1 MCEFKR
7 ALKAINW
14 SNETAQRYPVK
25 VYGVSGKVFTTKDY
39 AYESALRIAAKVSE
53 SVLVWKAEVLDE
65 TGKAVFF
72 VRQTK

>member
-1 MCEFKR
+1 MCYLER

-14 SNETAQRYPVK
+14 SNETVQRYPVK
-25 VYGVSGKVFTTKDY
+25 VYGASGKIFTTKAY
-39 AYESALRIAAKVSE
+39 AYEPALRIAAKVSE

-72 VRQTK
+72 VKQTK